1 MKKLAKR
8 IKKEDKKI
16 KEILKYVGQKH
27 NYSWEKEGVDVS
39 LIITYQDLIQQRQF
53 NPFEGAYQK
62 AQVSPAQKNT

>member
-27 NYSWEKEGVDVS
+27 NYSWEKEGVEVNYT
-39 LIITYQDLIQQRQF
+39 ITYKDT
-53 NPFEGAYQK
+53 
-62 AQVSPAQKNT
+62 V